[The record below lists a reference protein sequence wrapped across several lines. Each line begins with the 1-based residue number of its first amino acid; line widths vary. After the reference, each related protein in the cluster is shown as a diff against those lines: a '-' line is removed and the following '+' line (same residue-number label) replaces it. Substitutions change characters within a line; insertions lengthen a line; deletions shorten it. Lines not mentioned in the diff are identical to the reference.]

1 MWTSA
6 CLRSVLSWATSDK
19 GRLASQHAPPTE
31 TAAIK
36 TQCPVRTIFFWI
48 TANEILF
55 SSCVFQKRN
64 CFLLIYVKCP
74 VAHHV
79 MFTPVTCMFMCCHG
93 DRVHNDVC
101 AVHEVTAG
109 QCSHQG

>member
-1 MWTSA
+1 MLFREKTCHALVCPGLVCWHQD
-6 CLRSVLSWATSDK
+6 SVSCKENFFLSY
-19 GRLASQHAPPTE
+19 
-31 TAAIK
+31 
-36 TQCPVRTIFFWI
+36 
-48 TANEILF
+48 ANEILF

-93 DRVHNDVC
+93 DRVHNDVH
-101 AVHEVTAG
+101 AVHEVADG
-109 QCSHQG
+109 QCSQG